1 MKLIEINGTA
11 YNKERIIGVGSPAKD
26 EEENRWY
33 FLVYIDDSIEEFV
46 IGESVEDV
54 MNQRTELILQLTQ
67 ENVDD

>member
-11 YNKERIIGVGSPAKD
+11 YNKDRIIGVGSPALDK
-26 EEENRWY
+26 EENQWY

-54 MNQRTELILQLTQ
+54 MNQRTELILKLTN
-67 ENVDD
+67 EEEE